1 MFANTLYAT
10 TCKTYGHLQHR
21 SNCIPFRIT
30 KVGAN
35 FSYELQ
41 RLDQCFIPCRSGL
54 LRLTFIFSLTPFPI
68 VLIGHPRKIV
78 TLSHTHAH
86 THAYACARTHTRIFT
101 HSGYFNRF
109 SLGRGIPQR
118 KTTLTLSRS
127 SELGLS
133 RESGFEGSRVN
144 RHLE

>member
-1 MFANTLYAT
+1 MFRAVSIRPFKIDIFIYFNF
-10 TCKTYGHLQHR
+10 
-21 SNCIPFRIT
+21 CIDI
-30 KVGAN
+30 
-35 FSYELQ
+35 SH
-41 RLDQCFIPCRSGL
+41 
-54 LRLTFIFSLTPFPI
+54 
-68 VLIGHPRKIV
+68 VLIIHPKNNH

-86 THAYACARTHTRIFT
+86 THAHT
-101 HSGYFNRF
+101 HSGYFNWY

-133 RESGFEGSRVN
+133 RESDFEGSRVN